1 MCVQAMNG
9 RWYGGRRLEV
19 VHWDGVTNY
28 QVEETEKEREE
39 RLKQWENFLEDEEG
53 GGGGGTGR
61 EKVAETPAQETL
73 RKVKMVWGR
82 FMSTSCLTTDVMS
95 SHCAWNISA
104 FFTKLLL

>member
-9 RWYGGRRLEV
+9 RWYGGRQLEV

-39 RLKQWENFLEDEEG
+39 RLKQWENFLDDEEG

-61 EKVAETPAQETL
+61 EKVAETSAQETQ
-73 RKVKMVWGR
+73 RKVKMVWEVQ
-82 FMSTSCLTTDVMS
+82 LQ
-95 SHCAWNISA
+95 
-104 FFTKLLL
+104 LLSDY